1 MTQPKLETLP
11 AKSSER
17 ELVDQEFDGA
27 IPAIIGQAGNAARFA
42 FEEFL
47 FGKIRNA
54 HTRKAYLHSTTR
66 FLTWCERRGLRLE
79 QIAPSDV
86 GRFIDSLACAPSTKK
101 VHLAAIRHLFDELV
115 NRHAVILN
123 PATSVRGEREQTVEG
138 KTPEITLD
146 HARKLLHSLDTEN
159 TVGLRD
165 RAIIGILIYTAAR
178 VGAVSRLKRQNFYD
192 SGSQPC
198 LRFNEKGGKSRE
210 IPVRQDLEQFIT
222 EYLQA
227 AGLCDADKNG
237 PLFRSAAGRTKSLT
251 QSVMTAGDIGRM
263 VKRRMRDAG
272 LPAHLSPH
280 SFRVTTITDLLTQ
293 GVPLEDVQHLAG
305 HADPRTTRLYDRR
318 QANVSRNIVDRIS
331 V

>member
-1 MTQPKLETLP
+1 MTQPNLETLP
-11 AKSSER
+11 VKVLKC
-17 ELVDQEFDGA
+17 ELVDNETA
-27 IPAIIGQAGNAARFA
+27 ESIPAIIGQAGNAAKFA

-47 FGKIRNA
+47 FGKIRNV
-54 HTRKAYLHSTTR
+54 HTRKAYLHSTTQ

-79 QIAPSDV
+79 QIAPRDV
-86 GRFIDSLACAPSTKK
+86 GRYIDSLSCAPATKK

-123 PATSVRGEREQTVEG
+123 PAASVRGEREQTIEG

-192 SGSQPC
+192 SGAQPC

-210 IPVRQDLEQFIT
+210 IPARQDLEQFIT
-222 EYLQA
+222 EYLHA
-227 AGLCDADKNG
+227 AGLWETDKNSS
-237 PLFRSAAGRTKSLT
+237 LFRSAAGRTKTLT
-251 QSVMTAGDIGRM
+251 QSVMSASDIGRM

-318 QANVSRNIVDRIS
+318 QSNVSKNIVDRIS
-331 V
+331 I